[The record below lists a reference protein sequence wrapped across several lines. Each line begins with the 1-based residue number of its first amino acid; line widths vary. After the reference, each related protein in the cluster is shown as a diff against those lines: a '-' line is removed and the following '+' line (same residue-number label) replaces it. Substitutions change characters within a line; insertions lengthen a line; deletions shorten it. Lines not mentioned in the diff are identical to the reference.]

1 MLTTNMLTTN
11 MLTTNML
18 TTNMLTTDMLTIFIA
33 VYLFTNCMEIDTT
46 LGVSGD
52 TSTVDDS
59 SATQT
64 NEGNDIPEN
73 ISSNNEDNP
82 NNTPE
87 CSSASNEASENYEE
101 YVATSNNNAKINDDN
116 WIVKPMSP
124 LRNSSDCISQA
135 APTNQNNFVSKS
147 ITPGETNAGTSGS
160 LACEQAIRERWTSL
174 TNINYNNSLTLPN
187 STSERYSSDPILLL
201 ENELITLAMCDD
213 ELPPPFVPN
222 EPWPG
227 VNVLTHQSNHD
238 NEKHKNQNGADEHG
252 HNQNSNHQEDLLLLW
267 ELPKTKVKL
276 ASASLEFENRTKTIA
291 TSLSGQQAIAYASS
305 EARPVDGV
313 ILFRAHDTA
322 YMSTARV
329 QQRKHSF

>member
-1 MLTTNMLTTN
+1 
-11 MLTTNML
+11 
-18 TTNMLTTDMLTIFIA
+18 
-33 VYLFTNCMEIDTT
+33 
-46 LGVSGD
+46 
-52 TSTVDDS
+52 
-59 SATQT
+59 
-64 NEGNDIPEN
+64 
-73 ISSNNEDNP
+73 
-82 NNTPE
+82 
-87 CSSASNEASENYEE
+87 
-101 YVATSNNNAKINDDN
+101 
-116 WIVKPMSP
+116 MSP

-252 HNQNSNHQEDLLLLW
+252 HNQNSNHQEDLPLLW
-267 ELPKTKVKL
+267 ELPEIEFLKDLVLNYNYDLPIEKHEISIPKRLPLYKRKPPKHNNRQFKQTKR
-276 ASASLEFENRTKTIA
+276 RTD
-291 TSLSGQQAIAYASS
+291 SGNK
-305 EARPVDGV
+305 
-313 ILFRAHDTA
+313 F
-322 YMSTARV
+322 
-329 QQRKHSF
+329 

>member
-87 CSSASNEASENYEE
+87 CSSASNEVKFERIELLGQANEIKWNPIPFSKAPTVQASENYEE

-267 ELPKTKVKL
+267 ELPK
-276 ASASLEFENRTKTIA
+276 
-291 TSLSGQQAIAYASS
+291 
-305 EARPVDGV
+305 
-313 ILFRAHDTA
+313 
-322 YMSTARV
+322 V
-329 QQRKHSF
+329 QIFQRFNTVLKIMTFQR

>member
-87 CSSASNEASENYEE
+87 CSSASNEVKFERIELLGQANEIKWNPIPFSKAPTVQASENYEE
-101 YVATSNNNAKINDDN
+101 YVATSNNNAKN
-116 WIVKPMSP
+116 K
-124 LRNSSDCISQA
+124 R
-135 APTNQNNFVSKS
+135 
-147 ITPGETNAGTSGS
+147 
-160 LACEQAIRERWTSL
+160 
-174 TNINYNNSLTLPN
+174 
-187 STSERYSSDPILLL
+187 
-201 ENELITLAMCDD
+201 
-213 ELPPPFVPN
+213 
-222 EPWPG
+222 
-227 VNVLTHQSNHD
+227 
-238 NEKHKNQNGADEHG
+238 
-252 HNQNSNHQEDLLLLW
+252 
-267 ELPKTKVKL
+267 
-276 ASASLEFENRTKTIA
+276 
-291 TSLSGQQAIAYASS
+291 
-305 EARPVDGV
+305 
-313 ILFRAHDTA
+313 
-322 YMSTARV
+322 
-329 QQRKHSF
+329 